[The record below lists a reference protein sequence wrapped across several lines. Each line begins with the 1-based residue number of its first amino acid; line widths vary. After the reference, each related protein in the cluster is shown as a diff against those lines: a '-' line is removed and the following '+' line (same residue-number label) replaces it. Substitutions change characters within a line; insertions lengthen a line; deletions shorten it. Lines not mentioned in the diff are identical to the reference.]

1 MHTGETLPPD
11 DPSQAGHSTDFDGLF
26 ERSSP
31 TLFAWA
37 SLRVGATLRGRVDA
51 EDIVQEVWVRAR
63 ANFTSFDS
71 RRDSFRPWLL
81 GIARN
86 VVLQA
91 IEHHE
96 REFRAPLGG
105 DGSRFNF
112 SRVPD
117 EATAV
122 SRRVARDEGLRKLL
136 AWIEALP
143 SDERMLVVLCGIEG
157 KTCASAGQRLG
168 VSNEAATKRWQR
180 LRARLADQRA
190 PADWL
195 V

>member
-1 MHTGETLPPD
+1 MQTSEPVPPD
-11 DPSQAGHSTDFDGLF
+11 APDPSSAAADFDGLF
-26 ERSSP
+26 EHTSP

-63 ANFTSFDS
+63 ANFTSFDAQTS
-71 RRDSFRPWLL
+71 AFRPWLL

-96 REFRAPLGG
+96 REVRVPRDGG
-105 DGSRFNF
+105 GSRFNF
-112 SRVPD
+112 SRIPD

-122 SRRVARDEGLRKLL
+122 SRR
-136 AWIEALP
+136 
-143 SDERMLVVLCGIEG
+143 
-157 KTCASAGQRLG
+157 
-168 VSNEAATKRWQR
+168 
-180 LRARLADQRA
+180 
-190 PADWL
+190 
-195 V
+195 

>member
-1 MHTGETLPPD
+1 MQTSGPLPPD
-11 DPSQAGHSTDFDGLF
+11 DATAAPCAVDFDGLF
-26 ERSSP
+26 EHTSP

-63 ANFTSFDS
+63 ANFTSFDAGATA
-71 RRDSFRPWLL
+71 FRPWLL

-96 REFRAPLGG
+96 REVRAPPGA
-105 DGSRFNF
+105 DGSRFSF
-112 SRVPD
+112 SRIPD

-143 SDERMLVVLCGIEG
+143 SEERLLVVLCGLEG

-168 VSNEAATKRWQR
+168 VSDEAATKRWQR

-195 V
+195 A